1 MAVPMKPDR
10 LIEDLTL
17 VPLPQWWENP
27 WLLFSLPVLVGLI
40 AYNLRRWWLQRK
52 PKTLTTNVPDG
63 PPPHEAFL
71 SRLADLRSKR
81 GHWIAYPF
89 AIEVSEILRGYLEAR
104 YAFSVRFQTSREF
117 LELAATHPRLNTA
130 HRATLRDF
138 LSRCDL
144 LKFAQGVA
152 TEAELAALLDT
163 AEQFISECAELPL
176 GHKGGNP

>member
-1 MAVPMKPDR
+1 MKPDR

-40 AYNLRRWWLQRK
+40 AYKLRRWWLQRQ
-52 PKTLTTNVPDG
+52 PASLAPTVPDG

-71 SRLADLRSKR
+71 ARLAALRSNR
-81 GHWIAYPF
+81 GHWIAHPF

-117 LELAATHPRLNTA
+117 LELAATNPCLNTA

-152 TEAELAALLDT
+152 TEAELAALIDT
-163 AEQFISECAELPL
+163 TEQFISECAVLPP
-176 GHKGGNP
+176 GHKGGKP

>member
-1 MAVPMKPDR
+1 MKPDR

-27 WLLFSLPVLVGLI
+27 WLLFSLPVVIGLI

-52 PKTLTTNVPDG
+52 PTTPKLTVPVG

-71 SRLADLRSKR
+71 ARLAALRANRS
-81 GHWIAYPF
+81 HWVAYPF

-117 LELAATHPRLNTA
+117 LELAATNPCLNTA

-152 TEAELAALLDT
+152 TEAELAALIDT
-163 AEQFISECAELPL
+163 AEQFISECAGLPP
-176 GHKGGNP
+176 GHRGGKP